1 MSLLKASF
9 CKQKGDKMT
18 TYTDGLNLLYP
29 INFIALNKLTES
41 VKDLDAIL
49 LFSKIKFHEM
59 HSKLTLKN
67 GMKCITRTREVM
79 AKWFDFGLGKLDRL
93 LKILEKKG
101 LIEIQKRL
109 WYGKKQ
115 LFIATTQEESYAA
128 INTKVFT
135 LLTEETGCLKASV
148 LFARI
153 AFAMRNTKITHAGQK
168 WCCLTREDIATLL
181 STSLRTADAVIQKLV
196 TKKLILAQNLVFKKK
211 RRLHFSIPE
220 EILNTLSQK
229 AIAIMNEIK
238 PEKQG
243 RVEPKEAKPEIEVSH
258 SHSCRFF
265 EGEPAKNEVP
275 IILSTNSLKENNN
288 TVASHDEQKKVT
300 VNHHDCSDINLNTIN
315 DKLNERQLLF
325 LQSSLKR
332 TIQRERLTITNE
344 KELFEELQYSILNP
358 QQRRG
363 VSSFKHAVS
372 RCMEL
377 LRQRTWRTPFG
388 FHRYTEY
395 GQEIKNYRED
405 QLRMHE
411 ERKKKER
418 VSSVDI
424 ISKIAEYTEQGIRW
438 AKQLDAYM
446 AEQRRHDYNDSCLP
460 IKIDF
465 ATTKVVELIQKGA
478 DSMAIKPYLPL
489 EMVLN

>member
-9 CKQKGDKMT
+9 CTQKGDEMT

-29 INFIALNKLTES
+29 INFIALDKLTES
-41 VKDLDAIL
+41 IKDLEAIL

-67 GMKCITRTREVM
+67 GMKCITRTREAM
-79 AKWFDFGLGKLDRL
+79 AKWFGFGLGKLDRL
-93 LKILEKKG
+93 LRLLEKKG

-115 LFIATTQEESYAA
+115 LFIATVPEENYVA
-128 INTKVFT
+128 INTKLFT
-135 LLTEETGCLKASV
+135 LLTEETGCLKAAV

-153 AFAMRNTKITHAGQK
+153 AFAMRNTKITHEGQK

-181 STSLRTADAVIQKLV
+181 STSLRTTDAVIQKLV

-220 EILNTLSQK
+220 ETLNTLSQK
-229 AIAIMNEIK
+229 AIALMNEIK

-243 RVEPKEAKPEIEVSH
+243 RVEPKEATH
-258 SHSCRFF
+258 SHFCRFPL
-265 EGEPAKNEVP
+265 EEPAKNEVP

-288 TVASHDEQKKVT
+288 TVASHDEQKKAT
-300 VNHHDCSDINLNTIN
+300 VNHHDFSDINLNTIN

-325 LQSSLKR
+325 LRSSLKK
-332 TIQRERLTITNE
+332 TIQREQLAVTNE

-358 QQRRG
+358 EQRRG
-363 VSSFKHAVS
+363 VSGFKHAVS
-372 RCMEL
+372 RCMQL
-377 LRQRTWRTPFG
+377 LRQRMWRTPFG

-395 GQEIKNYRED
+395 GQKIKTYRED
-405 QLRMHE
+405 QFKMHE
-411 ERKKKER
+411 ERKKEEC
-418 VSSVDI
+418 VSSREI
-424 ISKIAEYTEQGIRW
+424 TSKIAEYTEQGIRW
-438 AKQLDAYM
+438 AKQLSLYLAQTKSSKHSDDLNLKIQFAVDKIQELVSFG
-446 AEQRRHDYNDSCLP
+446 ANLDSIQLY
-460 IKIDF
+460 
-465 ATTKVVELIQKGA
+465 VV
-478 DSMAIKPYLPL
+478 D
-489 EMVLN
+489 N